1 MTAQLSIAY
10 KPAYEAREMHDR
22 RLSVLRTTVEHL
34 GRKEVAFELDIS
46 GSQLSDALN
55 ERDRKRWAAEW
66 TDVVKQMLVNR
77 RGDVVGHDLLAQLLD
92 IDVLGTGFAIEAA
105 DVLTP
110 EEEAAAYRAALLK
123 LDGGKAIVE
132 RIRKRSR

>member
-1 MTAQLSIAY
+1 MSAQLSIAY
-10 KPAYEAREMHDR
+10 KPAYEAREIHER

-66 TDVVKQMLVNR
+66 TDVVKQMLANR
-77 RGDVVGHDLLAQLLD
+77 RADDVARDLLHQLLD
-92 IDVLGTGFAIEAA
+92 IDVLGTGFAVDPA
-105 DVLTP
+105 DVMTP

-123 LDGGKAIVE
+123 TDGGKAIVD

>member
-1 MTAQLSIAY
+1 
-10 KPAYEAREMHDR
+10 MHDR